1 MTAEP
6 ADSGEPDPVV
16 GRDLAGYVLVPAAWV
31 EHYEDLVDGAEID
44 RVKEDIR
51 AGRDEMVP
59 FRVEDYG

>member
-6 ADSGEPDPVV
+6 VGPGESTPFV

-31 EHYEDLVDGAEID
+31 EHYEDLIDGGEID
-44 RVKEDIR
+44 RVKDDIR

-59 FRVEDYG
+59 FRVEDYE